1 MSNPS
6 FGICTVYKCLYFVAL
21 NKMPLQARTTAS
33 LFCPQHDYTI
43 KVFVQTVNY
52 NHFLNVICCQ
62 FPHYFEHI
70 CVQRYEF
77 VFNVLCIIFI
87 AVAPSGY
94 CISRV
99 TIACRTV
106 SEFVGVIVLCF
117 YKQITS
123 FSLDQANIWITLFCF
138 LCVVL
143 TTFGLL

>member
-1 MSNPS
+1 MFIFCCFEQDATASTHYS
-6 FGICTVYKCLYFVAL
+6 KLFLSTARLHYKSICT
-21 NKMPLQARTTAS
+21 NS
-33 LFCPQHDYTI
+33 
-43 KVFVQTVNY
+43 VNY

-70 CVQRYEF
+70 CVQRYKF